1 MSKLLI
7 SLIVP
12 SWVKEQMVKL
22 GFVSEYSWRQSNQ
35 LSHVVILFWMRMAV
49 NYQKP
54 VSSDLVVDNI
64 NASPNH

>member
-1 MSKLLI
+1 MFKLLI